1 MSLRGMLI
9 PCSSKIAE
17 MVTNDVVLPR
27 LRQSSSAPSLL
38 SLVDAVDMEE
48 DEKLK
53 ATVHGGGGKAW
64 FEQKNVPQACR
75 KWSKEEAIN
84 SLFQVSNES
93 DKGLKHV
100 DSMELIP
107 AMLEESELHHVG
119 HVPPPQKE
127 STSVKIPDR
136 FALHEHE
143 HVYEREEEEDVGDPW
158 PLRACSLPHVDS
170 VELIGKL
177 LDSESEERTGCQ
189 EPLASPL
196 GGPRRKQKRLM
207 QHVMFAGAKIDNV
220 EMLMNAR
227 WLRIEK
233 I

>member
-1 MSLRGMLI
+1 M
-9 PCSSKIAE
+9 
-17 MVTNDVVLPR
+17 D
-27 LRQSSSAPSLL
+27 
-38 SLVDAVDMEE
+38 E
-48 DEKLK
+48 DERVK
-53 ATVHGGGGKAW
+53 ATEHGVKGGRGW
-64 FEQKNVPQACR
+64 LEQQNVPQACR

-84 SLFQVSNES
+84 SLFQVPNES

-127 STSVKIPDR
+127 RTSVKIPDR
-136 FALHEHE
+136 FAMHEHE
-143 HVYEREEEEDVGDPW
+143 HSYEREEEEDMADAC

-177 LDSESEERTGCQ
+177 LDSECDERAGCQ

-196 GGPRRKQKRLM
+196 VGERKKQKRLM
-207 QHVMFAGAKIDNV
+207 HHVVFAGARIDDV

-227 WLRIEK
+227 WLRVEK
-233 I
+233 S